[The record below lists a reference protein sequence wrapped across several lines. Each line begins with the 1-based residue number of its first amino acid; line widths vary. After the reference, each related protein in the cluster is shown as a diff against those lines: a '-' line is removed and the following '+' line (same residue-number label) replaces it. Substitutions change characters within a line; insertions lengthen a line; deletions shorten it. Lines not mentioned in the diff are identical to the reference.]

1 MTDATYK
8 KALREAE
15 KQLVITKEEH
25 LRAQSVLDTYSARK
39 CGVRGWMANW
49 LQLRKSARQL
59 RKKQADL
66 DFLLEFEREQN
77 KG

>member
-15 KQLVITKEEH
+15 KQLVITKEEY
-25 LRAQSVLDTYSARK
+25 LRAQSALDTYSARK
-39 CGVRGWMANW
+39 CGIRGWVTNW
-49 LQLRKSARQL
+49 LQLRKSAGQL
-59 RKKQADL
+59 RKKQAHL
-66 DFLLEFEREQN
+66 NFLLEFKRERN